1 MSVEEVRNLTSVVAD
16 IGATYVRVALSRG
29 SALGPIRQRRVAEL
43 HSGGDNGIASDLVE
57 LMRDAIVAGF
67 DHEPAQVA
75 AAGIGVCATVDDGGS
90 LQPPLPSGVPG
101 GRRIG
106 DIVGAA
112 LGVPV
117 AVDNDANM
125 AALGELRHGA
135 GRGLRD
141 FVLITLG
148 TNIGMGLV
156 AGGRVLRGAHGG
168 AGEGGMILVPARS
181 PAQPEDELGRRLVD
195 VGRFGAHPSQ
205 APEGYAWVEELVG
218 GGALA
223 RALSER
229 RGAAGT
235 QGARPEA
242 PLRVLAEAAAGDRDA
257 LSVVDRAIEGWA
269 YIIANSV
276 ALFDPAAIILSGGL
290 AEEIGPFLE
299 PLRQRVAE
307 LSRAEPLVLK
317 AELGAVGGLIGAS
330 TAALA
335 LLHASVGG
343 EQAIPDAREPTG
355 NESATT
361 AARPRPSAAR
371 QD

>member
-43 HSGGDNGIASDLVE
+43 HSGGDDGIAIGLVE
-57 LMRDAIVAGF
+57 LMRDAIAAGF
-67 DHEPAQVA
+67 DREPAQVA
-75 AAGIGVCATVDDGGS
+75 AAGIGVCAAVDDGGS
-90 LQPPLPSGVPG
+90 LQSPLPSGVPG

-168 AGEGGMILVPARS
+168 AGEGGMMLMPARS

-195 VGRFGAHPSQ
+195 VGRLARIRVRRPKAMPGLKSWSAAARWRELFPNVEVLQ
-205 APEGYAWVEELVG
+205 APR
-218 GGALA
+218 A
-223 RALSER
+223 RDPR
-229 RGAAGT
+229 RRCASSPRR
-235 QGARPEA
+235 RP
-242 PLRVLAEAAAGDRDA
+242 G
-257 LSVVDRAIEGWA
+257 
-269 YIIANSV
+269 IAT
-276 ALFDPAAIILSGGL
+276 P
-290 AEEIGPFLE
+290 
-299 PLRQRVAE
+299 
-307 LSRAEPLVLK
+307 
-317 AELGAVGGLIGAS
+317 
-330 TAALA
+330 
-335 LLHASVGG
+335 
-343 EQAIPDAREPTG
+343 
-355 NESATT
+355 
-361 AARPRPSAAR
+361 
-371 QD
+371 

>member
-1 MSVEEVRNLTSVVAD
+1 MSVEEVPNLTSVVAD
-16 IGATYVRVALSRG
+16 IGATNVRVTLSRG
-29 SALGPIRQRRVAEL
+29 PALGPIRQRRLAEL
-43 HSGGDNGIASDLVE
+43 QGGEDDSVANGLVG
-57 LMRDAIVAGF
+57 LIRDAIAAGF
-67 DHEPAQVA
+67 DGEPAQVA

-101 GRRIG
+101 GRRIA

-168 AGEGGMILVPARS
+168 AGEGGMMLVPARS
-181 PAQPEDELGRRLVD
+181 PARLANELGRRLVD
-195 VGRFGAHPSQ
+195 VGQFGAHPSR

-223 RALSER
+223 RALPNVGALQGPRVHDPRLRCVSSPR
-229 RGAAGT
+229 R
-235 QGARPEA
+235 RPGIATPRASSIA
-242 PLRVLAEAAAGDRDA
+242 PLRDGPTSSPTRSPSSILQRSSCREGLRRNSTPSSTGCGGGP
-257 LSVVDRAIEGWA
+257 LS
-269 YIIANSV
+269 
-276 ALFDPAAIILSGGL
+276 
-290 AEEIGPFLE
+290 
-299 PLRQRVAE
+299 
-307 LSRAEPLVLK
+307 
-317 AELGAVGGLIGAS
+317 
-330 TAALA
+330 
-335 LLHASVGG
+335 
-343 EQAIPDAREPTG
+343 
-355 NESATT
+355 
-361 AARPRPSAAR
+361 
-371 QD
+371 